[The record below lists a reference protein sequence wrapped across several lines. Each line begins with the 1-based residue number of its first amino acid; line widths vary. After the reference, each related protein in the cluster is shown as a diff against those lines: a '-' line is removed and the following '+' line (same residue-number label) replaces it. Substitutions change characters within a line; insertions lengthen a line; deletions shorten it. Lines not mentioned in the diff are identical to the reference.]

1 MDTSDKVG
9 QYVLVR
15 TRGFYP
21 SVIRFFCL
29 KRRGWKAFFSSTAR
43 SRFDHVAVVVGPG
56 GQIVEAEPG
65 GARRSNLSEYDGYEL
80 RFSSDPLTDDQRA
93 KIVEKADWYVDNHIP
108 YGWTDIAGLAVRCL
122 DSDDYVLIRRADQQR
137 AAICS
142 QLAAV
147 CGEYAGVTAWMCGQ
161 QLAAGVTPAMMDARL
176 G

>member
-15 TRGFYP
+15 THGFLP
-21 SVIRFFCL
+21 GVIRFFCL
-29 KRRGWKAFFSSTAR
+29 KRRGWRAFFSRRSR

-65 GARRSNLSEYDGYEL
+65 GARYADLSEYDGYEI
-80 RFSSDPLTDDQRA
+80 RFSSDPLTDDQRTR
-93 KIVEKADWYVDNHIP
+93 IVEKARWYADNRIP
-108 YGWTDIAGLAVRCL
+108 YGWTDIAGLGIRCL
-122 DSDDYVLIRRADQQR
+122 DSDAYVLIRRADQQR
-137 AAICS
+137 AAVCS

-147 CGEYAGVTAWMCGQ
+147 CGEYGGATAWMCGQ